1 MIQTHP
7 SLLVALSV
15 YISLTRVHLSNSR
28 HTRYLWKDLTLEQLA
43 HTLRENVRDI
53 IALGFDREKTFIFS
67 DFDYVGGQVCSSFC
81 TLPTFCLMLVVHVG
95 VVRTVDVNV
104 NDITFASAC
113 PARCNR

>member
-1 MIQTHP
+1 MRRNRGTLVRSQTSTFRHVVSSIQTHP

-67 DFDYVGGQVCSSFC
+67 DFDYVGGQVCSPF
-81 TLPTFCLMLVVHVG
+81 VHSQPFV
-95 VVRTVDVNV
+95 
-104 NDITFASAC
+104 
-113 PARCNR
+113 